1 MSDSSARGR
10 LQGRALAQ
18 QRRREQALRKQHGR
32 PEGARPSAAPKVQ
45 PTVAVTPVVPSG
57 PANADLRVEPQLQ
70 AAKPGGRER
79 AQQHRAQRC
88 AGALCWSDP
97 EQRRRHRGQRAA
109 ANPVPRAADTVGDGA
124 ADSVRETVPPLVPGV
139 EENFL
144 DAVCE
149 MGEAQPDSFGW
160 RQNSVRK
167 LCKAR
172 RQSLAQRGKVA
183 LTVMRGLSSAAARLR
198 YLETGNAHEFARL
211 HRQELAQKGRGALPP
226 AKPTG
231 QQRSRKYRVPAKVE
245 TGTTLAGSEVTGTQV
260 ERIPAVTGNE
270 PGSCRVITGTE
281 YVGSEQYSRFCATQP
296 SANPAK
302 VGIGRTSRGLG
313 VSGTQ
318 VGRAVAVTGDEAG
331 SCKTVTGTEYL
342 SLESFQSFCRSD
354 LPPRPEKVVIGH
366 SQQRRLP
373 VTGSDEARVNRVTG
387 SEPGANARITG
398 SQYAETGVARMTIN
412 GKAAPRKVSETHT
425 VRGEAVT
432 GTAVDSSPKITGLE
446 PGTCRVVTGT
456 EYLSTETFQTL
467 CRTRPEPTE
476 PPKVEVSSTQHG
488 QRITGNLVDRSEKVT
503 GNEPG
508 SCARVTGTGYS
519 NPQLCGGGT
528 DKVHAMTSLSGSV
541 MTGTG
546 MDRLPKTTGD
556 ERGGCWPV
564 TGTEYYGREHY
575 AQCASTP
582 QPEAPKTV
590 LSRTGKGQW
599 VTGPA
604 MGPDDA
610 VTGNEAGAHSVVSGT
625 PYGGEE
631 LQVLTRQEVV
641 NPMQSQAPESGSEH
655 PGASGC
661 TGCSCQERMRD
672 LEARLAALQEQLAAS
687 RTGAG
692 SEPALVAP
700 ASRRFVPAPA
710 APVVAS
716 APEVGASDFSIVTP
730 ARQGRSRIT
739 GNTGTGGK
747 VTGPVNLGRGLIT
760 GTPEFRSGTELARAP
775 QPLPVPQEDVSAP
788 AAGSWRVT
796 GDDWSR
802 NERVTGT
809 EGPWARGRN
818 LTQRGPLRSCVMA
831 AAINKGQELAAPVP
845 DSRITGSSG
854 NSRKGSTVTYSG
866 GARG

>member
-18 QRRREQALRKQHGR
+18 QRRREQALRKQQGR

-45 PTVAVTPVVPSG
+45 PTVAATPVVPSG
-57 PANADLRVEPQLQ
+57 SASTDLRVEPQMQ
-70 AAKPGGRER
+70 AAKPSGREIAR
-79 AQQHRAQRC
+79 QHRAQRC

-97 EQRRRHRGQRAA
+97 EQRRHRGR
-109 ANPVPRAADTVGDGA
+109 R
-124 ADSVRETVPPLVPGV
+124 RETSQEPVSSGSGDSAAPASREDVPPLVPGI
-139 EENFL
+139 EESFL
-144 DAVCE
+144 DSVCE
-149 MGEAQPDSFGW
+149 IGETQPDSFGW

-231 QQRSRKYRVPAKVE
+231 QQRSRKYRVPSKVE

-260 ERIPAVTGNE
+260 ERAPAVTGSE
-270 PGSCRVITGTE
+270 AGSCRIITGTE
-281 YVGSEQYSRFCATQP
+281 YVGSEQYSRFCDTKP
-296 SANPAK
+296 SANPPK
-302 VGIGRTSRGLG
+302 VGIGSTGRGLG

-318 VGRAVAVTGDEAG
+318 LGRSVAVTGDEAG

-342 SLESFQSFCRSD
+342 SLENFQGFCRSD
-354 LPPRPEKVVIGH
+354 LPARPDKVVIGR
-366 SQQRRLP
+366 SQQRQLP
-373 VTGSDEARVNRVTG
+373 ISGTDEARANRVTG

-425 VRGEAVT
+425 VRGEPVT
-432 GTAVDSSPKITGLE
+432 GTAVDSNQKITGLE
-446 PGTCRVVTGT
+446 PGTCRMVTGT
-456 EYLSTETFQTL
+456 EYLSTETFEAL

-476 PPKVEVSSTQHG
+476 PPKVEVSSTERG

-508 SCARVTGTGYS
+508 SCARITGTGYS
-519 NPQLCGGGT
+519 NPQLCGGGV
-528 DKVHAMTSLSGSV
+528 DKVQAMTSLSGSV

-575 AQCASTP
+575 AYCASTP
-582 QPEAPKTV
+582 QPEAPKTY
-590 LSRTGKGQW
+590 LSRTDKGQW

-604 MGPDDA
+604 MGPDEA
-610 VTGNEAGAHSVVSGT
+610 VTGNEAGADSFVSGT
-625 PYGGEE
+625 PYAGEE
-631 LQVLTRQEVV
+631 LEPVARQEAVEA
-641 NPMQSQAPESGSEH
+641 MQKVAGTEDRSEA
-655 PGASGC
+655 ASSC
-661 TGCSCQERMRD
+661 SACSCQQRMRD
-672 LEARLAALQEQLAAS
+672 LEERLRALQEALAATQREES
-687 RTGAG
+687 
-692 SEPALVAP
+692 VA
-700 ASRRFVPAPA
+700 AAPA
-710 APVVAS
+710 APVSRRFVQPQPAPVA
-716 APEVGASDFSIVTP
+716 APAAQAPGSGFSIASP
-730 ARQGRSRIT
+730 AQQGRSRIT
-739 GNTGTGGK
+739 GNTAGGGK

-760 GTPEFRSGTELARAP
+760 GTPEFRSGAEMARVP
-775 QPLPVPQEDVSAP
+775 QPLPVPQAEATAP
-788 AAGSWRVT
+788 AAGAWRVT

-809 EGPWARGRN
+809 EGPWAQGRN
-818 LTQRGPLRSCVMA
+818 PTQRGPLRSCVMA

-845 DSRITGSSG
+845 DSQITGSSG
-854 NSRKGSTVTYSG
+854 NSRKGSLVTYSG